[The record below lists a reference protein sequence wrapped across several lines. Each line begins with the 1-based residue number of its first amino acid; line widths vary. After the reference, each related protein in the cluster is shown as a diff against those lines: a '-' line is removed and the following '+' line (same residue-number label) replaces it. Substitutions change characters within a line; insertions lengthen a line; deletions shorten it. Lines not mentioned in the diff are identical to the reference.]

1 MPCRTFIT
9 RRPVRAQSLSL
20 GFGTL
25 HRLLPVTVTPEAPAS
40 MSITSLAP
48 GSDCT
53 AAFRAAYENR
63 YTWEPGFG
71 GYKGRAVW
79 EQPGVAGAPDQ
90 RAEGTFVVGADL
102 KATVEGITDEAI
114 HKAVASQ
121 LWEVAIHRVRRSF
134 EQTHGENTFT
144 AGDTDAVG
152 TEVIVGGKNTG
163 DRYRIKGNVVTM
175 VHRHIHGTVVT
186 IFTESTTDT
195 GNGYLSRSYSSQYA
209 DPASGA
215 AKGGT
220 SRFTDTFVP
229 LAGTGPWVLS
239 ERVVETDAF
248 GDTPAGR
255 QVFRFEDLQPL
266 APSPHP

>member
-1 MPCRTFIT
+1 MPCRTST
-9 RRPVRAQSLSL
+9 PDSLVRV
-20 GFGTL
+20 
-25 HRLLPVTVTPEAPAS
+25 RDPIDPALTAS
-40 MSITSLAP
+40 TQVSNQITS

-63 YTWEPGFG
+63 YTWEPDFG
-71 GYKGRAVW
+71 GYQGRCIW
-79 EQPGVAGAPDQ
+79 EQDGDAGRDGK
-90 RAEGTFVVGADL
+90 RVDGTFVVGADL
-102 KATVEGITDEAI
+102 KATVAGVADEEI
-114 HKAVASQ
+114 HKALASQ

-134 EQTHGENTFT
+134 EQTHGANTFS

-163 DRYRIKGNVVTM
+163 DRYRIQNDVVTM

-195 GNGYLSRSYSSQYA
+195 GSGYLSRSYTSQYS
-209 DPASGA
+209 DPASGE

-229 LAGTGPWVLS
+229 LTEAGPWVLS
-239 ERVVETDAF
+239 ERVVETEAH
-248 GDTPAGR
+248 GETPAGR
-255 QVFRFEDLQPL
+255 QVFRFEDL
-266 APSPHP
+266 APVA

>member
-1 MPCRTFIT
+1 
-9 RRPVRAQSLSL
+9 
-20 GFGTL
+20 
-25 HRLLPVTVTPEAPAS
+25 VTIAPAPAA
-40 MSITSLAP
+40 IAP

-63 YTWEPGFG
+63 YTWDPGFG
-71 GYKGRAVW
+71 GYGGRCVW
-79 EQPGVAGAPDQ
+79 EQGDQ
-90 RAEGTFVVGADL
+90 RAEGRFQVGADL
-102 KATVEGITDEAI
+102 KAQVEGIDTEEI

-152 TEVIVGGKNTG
+152 TEVIVGGKNSG
-163 DRYRIKGNVVTM
+163 DRYRIKDAVVTM

-195 GNGYLSRSYSSQYA
+195 GRGYLSRSYTSQYA
-209 DPASGA
+209 DPATGA
-215 AKGGT
+215 ARGGL

-229 LAGTGPWVLS
+229 LPGDGPWVLS
-239 ERVVETDAF
+239 ERVVESEAF
-248 GDTPAGR
+248 GDIPAGR

-266 APSPHP
+266 G

>member
-1 MPCRTFIT
+1 MPCRTST
-9 RRPVRAQSLSL
+9 PDSLVRVRGPIDAAL
-20 GFGTL
+20 T
-25 HRLLPVTVTPEAPAS
+25 AS
-40 MSITSLAP
+40 TQVSNQITS

-63 YTWEPGFG
+63 YTWEPDFG
-71 GYKGRAVW
+71 GYQGRCIW
-79 EQPGVAGAPDQ
+79 EQDGDAGRDGK
-90 RAEGTFVVGADL
+90 RVDGTFVVGADL
-102 KATVEGITDEAI
+102 KATVAGVADEEI
-114 HKAVASQ
+114 HKALASQ

-134 EQTHGENTFT
+134 EQTHGANTFS

-163 DRYRIKGNVVTM
+163 DRYRIQNDVVTM

-195 GNGYLSRSYSSQYA
+195 GSGYLSRSYTSQYS
-209 DPASGA
+209 DPASGE

-229 LAGTGPWVLS
+229 LTEAGPWVLS
-239 ERVVETDAF
+239 ERVVETEAH
-248 GDTPAGR
+248 GETPAGR
-255 QVFRFEDLQPL
+255 QVFRFEDLAPL
-266 APSPHP
+266 A